1 MGLYGD
7 MKEEI
12 YMAITLSEAK
22 VGMADKVDQAVV
34 DTFRRS
40 SLLLDNLVFDN
51 AISPGTGGSTLAY
64 GYIQLKTPS
73 TASIRTINSEYQAGE
88 AKREEKTSKAVI
100 MGGKFQIDRVLI
112 GTSGAVD
119 ELGFQTEEKI
129 KATSNEFHNLVI
141 NGDSSDN
148 SGEFDGLNKLLAG
161 TETEITSQVDVST
174 SAKMDSGYN
183 ALLDEVDA
191 FLTKLADK
199 PTMLLMNEDLLTKMR
214 SAARR
219 AGYHKSERDEFGRVV
234 EYYND
239 IPMVDVGKYY
249 NGTNTL
255 NVIPTDENG
264 KTDMYAVKIGLDA
277 FHGISPTGSKVIES
291 FMPDLNAPGAVKD
304 GEVELVAGV
313 VLKNTLKAGVLR
325 GIQVKAES
333 SPVSL

>member
-1 MGLYGD
+1 
-7 MKEEI
+7 
-12 YMAITLSEAK
+12 MAITLAEAK
-22 VGMADKVDQAVV
+22 VGMADKVDQNVV

-40 SLLLDNLVFDN
+40 SYLLDNLVFDN
-51 AISPGTGGSTLAY
+51 AISPGTGGSTLSY

-73 TASIRTINSEYQAGE
+73 TASVRTINSEYTPGE
-88 AKREEKTSKAVI
+88 AKREEKTSKAII

-112 GTSGAVD
+112 GTAGAVD
-119 ELGFQTEEKI
+119 ELAFQAEEKI

-141 NGDSSDN
+141 NGNSASSG
-148 SGEFDGLNKLLAG
+148 SGVLNTFDGLDKILTG
-161 TETEITSQVDVST
+161 TETEITSAVDVST
-174 SAKMDSGYN
+174 SAKMDTGYN

-249 NGTNTL
+249 NGTTTQ
-255 NVIPTDENG
+255 NVIPTDASTG
-264 KTDMYAVKIGLDA
+264 KTDLYAVKIGLDA
-277 FHGISPTGSKVIES
+277 FHGISPTGSKVIQS

-313 VLKNTLKAGVLR
+313 VLKNSTKAGVLR
-325 GIQVKAES
+325 GIQVKA
-333 SPVSL
+333 

>member
-1 MGLYGD
+1 M
-7 MKEEI
+7 
-12 YMAITLSEAK
+12 ITLAEAK
-22 VGMADKVDQAVV
+22 VGMADKVDQNVV

-40 SLLLDNLVFDN
+40 SYLLDKLVFDN
-51 AISPGTGGSTLAY
+51 AISPGTGGSTLSY

-73 TASIRTINSEYQAGE
+73 TAAVRTINSEYTAGE
-88 AKREEKTSKAVI
+88 AKREEKTSKAII

-119 ELGFQTEEKI
+119 ELAFQAEEKI

-141 NGDSSDN
+141 NGN
-148 SGEFDGLNKLLAG
+148 SASTGSGVVNTFDGLDKILTG
-161 TETEITSQVDVST
+161 TETEITSAVDVST
-174 SAKMDSGYN
+174 SAKMDTGYN

-219 AGYHKSERDEFGRVV
+219 AGYHKTERDEFGRIV

-249 NGTNTL
+249 NGSTTQ
-255 NVIPTDENG
+255 NVIPTNASTG
-264 KTDMYAVKIGLDA
+264 KTDLYAVKIGLDA
-277 FHGISPTGSKVIES
+277 FHGISPTGSKVIQS

-313 VLKNTLKAGVLR
+313 VLKNSTKAGVLR
-325 GIQVKAES
+325 GIQVKA
-333 SPVSL
+333 